1 MSLFARDP
9 RQSVG
14 LLGNGQRVSGKEV
27 RDENVQ
33 AAVTIANIVRTSL
46 GPHGLDKMLVDDI
59 GVSLPLPFSTLEPA
73 HAREARFPLHR
84 PSSPDPISA
93 REALWN

>member
-59 GVSLPLPFSTLEPA
+59 GVSPGCPSILDRARNAICPPSAPPPLDSHL
-73 HAREARFPLHR
+73 R
-84 PSSPDPISA
+84 SSSSMD
-93 REALWN
+93 

>member
-59 GVSLPLPFSTLEPA
+59 GVSLPAFLVTLEPA
-73 HAREARFPLHR
+73 RATGATPLCTA
-84 PSSPDPISA
+84 SA
-93 REALWN
+93 

>member
-27 RDENVQ
+27 REENVQ
-33 AAVTIANIVRTSL
+33 AAVAIANIVRTSL

-59 GVSLPLPFSTLEPA
+59 GVRTLLSSLGFSVLR
-73 HAREARFPLHR
+73 ARG
-84 PSSPDPISA
+84 SG
-93 REALWN
+93 EALRRPKTRPPVHLSK